1 MSWTDGNGSE
11 MMKAQKLVKQVS
23 HISGAELLMVVT
35 VLTPGSTPLPRRL
48 TIDPPLLG
56 HRYLPV
62 AIAGDGAF
70 SQTILARD
78 VLDPRQLV
86 VAIKAMKPGF
96 EKIGQQV
103 ILNSPL
109 WLMEGI

>member
-1 MSWTDGNGSE
+1 LFKEGCLIVD
-11 MMKAQKLVKQVS
+11 A
-23 HISGAELLMVVT
+23 I
-35 VLTPGSTPLPRRL
+35 LTPGSTPLPRTL

-78 VLDPRQLV
+78 VLDPRQPV

-96 EKIGQQV
+96 ERIGKQV
-103 ILNSPL
+103 IFDLPSNMVD
-109 WLMEGI
+109 MEGI

>member
-11 MMKAQKLVKQVS
+11 MMKAQKLVKPVS

-96 EKIGQQV
+96 EKIGLQV

>member
-1 MSWTDGNGSE
+1 MSLTDGNGSE
-11 MMKAQKLVKQVS
+11 MKAQKLVKPVS
-23 HISGAELLMVVT
+23 HISGSELFIVVT
-35 VLTPGSTPLPRRL
+35 VLTPGSTPLPRRF

-103 ILNSPL
+103 ILDSPL
-109 WLMEGI
+109 